1 MDFRHPFLAVA
12 PTLDGDVLSALAKA
26 EMELSGREIAKRAGR
41 GSPEGIRRV
50 ADRLVEQGILTRR
63 SIGSAHLYGLNREHL
78 AARYIEGIAGLRAE
92 LIERLRK
99 AIGEWALE
107 PSFALLFG
115 SVARGSAGAR
125 SDIDILIVRPSAQD
139 PEDDRWRTQLL
150 ELQQSATAWTGNDT
164 RVVEYAE
171 HELDQ
176 IDHEPLLDEVL
187 EDGIE
192 LYGERRR
199 LRRLIGS
206 GLKA

>member
-1 MDFRHPFLAVA
+1 
-12 PTLDGDVLSALAKA
+12 
-26 EMELSGREIAKRAGR
+26 MELSGREIAKRAVR
-41 GSPEGIRRV
+41 GSPDGIRRV
-50 ADRLVEQGILTRR
+50 ADRLTEQGILTRR

-78 AARYIEGIAGLRAE
+78 AAPYIEGIAGLRTE
-92 LIERLRK
+92 LIQRLRTVIC
-99 AIGEWALE
+99 AWALK

-125 SDIDILIVRPSAQD
+125 SDIDVLVVRPRAQD
-139 PEDDRWRTQLL
+139 PEDDQWRTQLL

-176 IDHEPLLDEVL
+176 IDHAPVLDEAL

-192 LYGERRR
+192 LYGERRN
-199 LRRLIGS
+199 LGRLIGS
-206 GLKA
+206 GLKT